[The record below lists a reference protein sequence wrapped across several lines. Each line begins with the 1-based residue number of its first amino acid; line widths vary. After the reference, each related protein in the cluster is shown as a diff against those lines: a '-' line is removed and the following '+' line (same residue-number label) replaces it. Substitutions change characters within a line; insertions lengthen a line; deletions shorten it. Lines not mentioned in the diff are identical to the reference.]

1 MYILYIYI
9 AYVVYIYIYT
19 YIINIH
25 QAMKMSPPSFFRDS
39 LMVATVQMNGTRI
52 AHLQRQQKEGHLHG
66 KLTSI
71 HLRSGERG
79 WRRTR

>member
-1 MYILYIYI
+1 MYILYIYIYMYI
-9 AYVVYIYIYT
+9 AYVVYIYKHT
-19 YIINIH
+19 PSNENV
-25 QAMKMSPPSFFRDS
+25 PPSFFRDG